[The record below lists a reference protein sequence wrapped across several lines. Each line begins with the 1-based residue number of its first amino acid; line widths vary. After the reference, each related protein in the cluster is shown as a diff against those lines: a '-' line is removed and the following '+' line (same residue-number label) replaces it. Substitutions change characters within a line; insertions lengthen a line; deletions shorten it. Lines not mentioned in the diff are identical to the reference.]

1 MTHEEAGTVFLVI
14 LRFLIEDLRTQEP
27 RLDFP
32 LFFYLQVLLSLEEKR
47 KCGMCSWY
55 QGKVFT
61 VSVLRHTILT
71 RQTPH
76 SNRDHSRIVE
86 RIYMVGDL
94 SIQ

>member
-47 KCGMCSWY
+47 KCGKEHI
-55 QGKVFT
+55 QGNFLACFYFIIKKR
-61 VSVLRHTILT
+61 VL
-71 RQTPH
+71 
-76 SNRDHSRIVE
+76 
-86 RIYMVGDL
+86 
-94 SIQ
+94 